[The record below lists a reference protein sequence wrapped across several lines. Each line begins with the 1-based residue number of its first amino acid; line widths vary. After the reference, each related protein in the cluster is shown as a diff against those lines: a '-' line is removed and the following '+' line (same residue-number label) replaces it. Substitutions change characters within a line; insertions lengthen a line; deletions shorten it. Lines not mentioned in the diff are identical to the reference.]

1 MQKNLATAHLSQLIL
16 VDIQTKLQAAMP
28 PAELATTIKNCGIL
42 AQAATLL
49 EIPAV
54 LTEQYPKG
62 LGETMPEL
70 LALLPNIK
78 PIEKLHFSAMDEAR
92 FARQLTKD
100 RAQVMLAGMET
111 HICILQTAMD
121 LIANGKQV
129 FVVEDAVISR
139 NPTNKAN
146 AIARMRDA
154 GCVITNTESVIFE
167 WLGKA
172 EGDAFKTLTRLV
184 R

>member
-1 MQKNLATAHLSQLIL
+1 MQKNLAKARLSQLVL
-16 VDIQTKLQAAMP
+16 VDIQTKLFGVMP
-28 PAELATTIKNCGIL
+28 PIELESTLKNGGIL

-49 EIPAV
+49 EVPTV

-62 LGETMPEL
+62 LGHTAPAL
-70 LALLPNIK
+70 LAFLPTIR
-78 PIEKLHFSAMDEAR
+78 PIEKIHFSCAGEAH
-92 FARQLTKD
+92 FNSKLTKE
-100 RAQVMLAGMET
+100 RSQIILAGMET

-121 LIANGKQV
+121 LMANNKQV

-139 NPTNKAN
+139 NSANKAN

-154 GCVITNTESVIFE
+154 GCIITNTESVVFE
-167 WLGKA
+167 WLGRA
-172 EGDAFKTLTRLV
+172 EGDAFKTISRLI